1 MSRARFASDGKG
13 GLTRHVPIRT
23 PRHAA
28 LLVVDVQVYTVTLG
42 DGEFSDIDSSCIP
55 DHLVYYFDR
64 LEGVTLPAI
73 ARLQQASRRIGM
85 EVMYT
90 VVEALTGDMR
100 DLGLDYRISG
110 IGVPKG
116 SPWAAIPRAIARCD
130 DEIVIPKTSSNV
142 FMSTNID
149 YVLRSLEI
157 EQIVICGLLTDQCV
171 ESAVRDACDL
181 GYLVTVP
188 EDACATM
195 SRERHEQSL
204 GMYSGY
210 CRIVKSADVVA
221 ELNGFPAAGE
231 ADLRD
236 ETV

>member
-13 GLTRHVPIRT
+13 GLSRHVPIRT

-28 LLVVDVQVYTVTLG
+28 LLVVDVQVYTVTPG
-42 DGEFSDIDSSCIP
+42 DGEFIDIDTGSIP
-55 DHLVYYFDR
+55 DHLAYYFDR
-64 LEGVTLPAI
+64 LERVTLPAI
-73 ARLQQASRRIGM
+73 ACLQEACRRAGM

-90 VVEALTGDMR
+90 VVETLTADMR
-100 DLGLDYRISG
+100 DLGLDYRISR

-116 SPWAAIPRAIARCD
+116 SPWAAIPDAIGRLD

-149 YVLRSLEI
+149 YVLRALEV
-157 EQIVICGLLTDQCV
+157 EQLVICGLLTDQCV

-195 SRERHEQSL
+195 SRDRHEQSL
-204 GMYSGY
+204 AMYGGY
-210 CRIVKSADVVA
+210 CRIVKSGDIVA
-221 ELNGFPAAGE
+221 ELAGLSRQAAE
-231 ADLRD
+231 
-236 ETV
+236 

>member
-1 MSRARFASDGKG
+1 MSRARFADDGKG
-13 GLTRHVPIRT
+13 GLSRHVPIRT

-28 LLVVDVQVYTVTLG
+28 LLVVDVQVYTVTPG
-42 DGEFSDIDSSCIP
+42 DGEFIDIDPADIP
-55 DHLVYYFDR
+55 DDLAYYFDR
-64 LEGVTLPAI
+64 LERVTLPAI
-73 ARLQQASRRIGM
+73 ACLQNACRIAGM

-90 VVEALTGDMR
+90 VVEALTADMR

-116 SPWAAIPRAIARCD
+116 SPWAAVAAAVARRD

-149 YVLRSLEI
+149 YVLRALEV
-157 EQIVICGLLTDQCV
+157 EQLVICGLLTDQCV

-204 GMYSGY
+204 SMYGGY
-210 CRIVKSADVVA
+210 CRIVKSGDVVTELESPARRAA
-221 ELNGFPAAGE
+221 E
-231 ADLRD
+231 
-236 ETV
+236 

>member
-1 MSRARFASDGKG
+1 MSRARFASDGRG
-13 GLTRHVPIRT
+13 GLSRHVPIRT

-28 LLVVDVQVYTVTLG
+28 LLVVDVQVHTVTPG
-42 DGEFSDIDSSCIP
+42 DGEFIDIDPCGIP
-55 DHLVYYFDR
+55 DHLAYYFNR
-64 LEGVTLPAI
+64 LERVTLPAI
-73 ARLQQASRRIGM
+73 ARLQAACRRAGM

-90 VVEALTGDMR
+90 VVEALTANMR
-100 DLGLDYRISG
+100 DLGLDYRISR

-116 SPWAAIPRAIARCD
+116 SPWAAIPDAIGRLD

-149 YVLRSLEI
+149 YVLRALEI
-157 EQIVICGLLTDQCV
+157 EQLVICGLLTDQCV

-195 SRERHEQSL
+195 SRERQEQSL
-204 GMYSGY
+204 SMYGGY
-210 CRIVKSADVVA
+210 CRIVKSRDVVA
-221 ELNGFPAAGE
+221 ELAGLARQAAQ
-231 ADLRD
+231 
-236 ETV
+236 

>member
-28 LLVVDVQVYTVTLG
+28 LLVVDVQAYTVTPG
-42 DGEFSDIDSSCIP
+42 DGEFSDIDPSGIP

-73 ARLQQASRRIGM
+73 ARLQEASRRIGM

-149 YVLRSLEI
+149 YVLRALEI

-195 SRERHEQSL
+195 SRDRHEQSL
-204 GMYSGY
+204 DMYAGY

-221 ELNGFPAAGE
+221 ELAGFPA
-231 ADLRD
+231 DRPHRLRD
-236 ETV
+236 ETA

>member
-1 MSRARFASDGKG
+1 MSRACLANDGQG

-23 PRHAA
+23 VRHVA
-28 LLVVDVQVYTVTLG
+28 LLVVDVQVYTCTPG
-42 DGEFSDIDSSCIP
+42 AGEYGHVDPADIP
-55 DHLVYYFDR
+55 DELAYYFDR
-64 LEGVTLPAI
+64 LRDTTLPAI
-73 ARLQQASRRIGM
+73 RRLQDACRAAGV

-90 VVEALTGDMR
+90 VVEALTRDMR

-116 SPWAAIPRAIARCD
+116 SPDAAIPDAVARRE
-130 DEIVIPKTSSNV
+130 DEIVIPKTSSSV

-149 YVLRSLEI
+149 YVLRALEV
-157 EQIVICGLLTDQCV
+157 EQLIVCGLLTDQCV

-195 SRERHEQSL
+195 TRERHDQSL
-204 GMYSGY
+204 SMYGGY
-210 CRIVKSADVVA
+210 CRIVQAADVVA
-221 ELNGFPAAGE
+221 ELHALGPG
-231 ADLRD
+231 DG
-236 ETV
+236 

>member
-23 PRHAA
+23 PHHAA
-28 LLVVDVQVYTVTLG
+28 LLVVDVQVYTVTPG
-42 DGEFSDIDSSCIP
+42 DGEFGDIDPSSIP
-55 DHLVYYFDR
+55 DHLAYYFAR

-73 ARLQQASRRIGM
+73 ARLQDASRRVGM

-90 VVEALTGDMR
+90 VVEALTCDMR

-116 SPWAAIPRAIARCD
+116 SPWAAIPEAIARRD
-130 DEIVIPKTSSNV
+130 DEIVISKTSSNV

-149 YVLRSLEI
+149 YVLRALEI

-204 GMYSGY
+204 DMYSGY
-210 CRIVKSADVVA
+210 CRIVTSDDVVTELA
-221 ELNGFPAAGE
+221 EFPATGE
-231 ADLRD
+231 AGLRAV
-236 ETV
+236 TA

>member
-1 MSRARFASDGKG
+1 MSRARFADDGKG
-13 GLTRHVPIRT
+13 GLSRHVPIRT

-28 LLVVDVQVYTVTLG
+28 LLVVDVQVYTVTPG
-42 DGEFSDIDSSCIP
+42 DGEFIDIDPADIP
-55 DHLVYYFDR
+55 DDLAYYFDR
-64 LEGVTLPAI
+64 LERVTLPAI
-73 ARLQQASRRIGM
+73 ARLQNACRIAGM

-90 VVEALTGDMR
+90 VVEALTADMR

-116 SPWAAIPRAIARCD
+116 SPWAAIPAAIARRD

-149 YVLRSLEI
+149 YVLRALEV
-157 EQIVICGLLTDQCV
+157 EQLVICGLLTDQCV

-204 GMYSGY
+204 SMYGGY
-210 CRIVKSADVVA
+210 CRIVKSGDVVTELESPARRAA
-221 ELNGFPAAGE
+221 E
-231 ADLRD
+231 
-236 ETV
+236 

>member
-1 MSRARFASDGKG
+1 MSRARFASDGQG
-13 GLTRHVPIRT
+13 GLSRDVAIRT
-23 PRHAA
+23 SRHAA
-28 LLVVDVQVYTVTLG
+28 LLVVDVQVYTVTPG
-42 DGEFSDIDSSCIP
+42 DGEFADVDPGRIP
-55 DHLVYYFDR
+55 ERLAYYFER
-64 LEGVTLPAI
+64 LERVTLPAI
-73 ARLQQASRRIGM
+73 ARLQASCRRAGV

-90 VVEALTGDMR
+90 VVEALTADMR

-110 IGVPKG
+110 IGVPRG
-116 SPWAAIPRAIARCD
+116 SPWAAIPQAIARRD

-149 YVLRSLEI
+149 YVLRALEI
-157 EQIVICGLLTDQCV
+157 EQLVICGLLTDQCV

-204 GMYSGY
+204 AMYSGY
-210 CRIVKSADVVA
+210 CRIVGSRDVAA
-221 ELNGFPAAGE
+221 ELAA
-231 ADLRD
+231 L
-236 ETV
+236 

>member
-1 MSRARFASDGKG
+1 MSRVRFADDGKG
-13 GLTRHVPIRT
+13 GLTRNVPIRT

-28 LLVVDVQVYTVTLG
+28 LLVVDVQVYTVTPG
-42 DGEFSDIDSSCIP
+42 DGEFSDIDPSCIP
-55 DHLVYYFDR
+55 DHLAYYFDR

-73 ARLQQASRRIGM
+73 ARLQKASRRVGM

-110 IGVPKG
+110 IGVPRG
-116 SPWAAIPRAIARCD
+116 SPWAAIPDAIARRD

-195 SRERHEQSL
+195 SRDRHEQSL

-210 CRIVKSADVVA
+210 CRIVTSGDVA
-221 ELNGFPAAGE
+221 TELDGFPATGKTG
-231 ADLRD
+231 LRQ
-236 ETV
+236 ETA

>member
-13 GLTRHVPIRT
+13 GLSRHVPIRT

-28 LLVVDVQVYTVTLG
+28 LLVVDVQVYTVTPG
-42 DGEFSDIDSSCIP
+42 DGEFIDIDPGSIP
-55 DHLVYYFDR
+55 DHLAYYFDR
-64 LEGVTLPAI
+64 LERVTLPVI
-73 ARLQQASRRIGM
+73 ARLQEACRRAGM
-85 EVMYT
+85 EVMYS
-90 VVEALTGDMR
+90 VVEALTADMR
-100 DLGLDYRISG
+100 DLGLDYRISR

-116 SPWAAIPRAIARCD
+116 SPWATIPDAIGRLD

-149 YVLRSLEI
+149 YVLRALEI
-157 EQIVICGLLTDQCV
+157 EQLVICGLLTDQCV

-204 GMYSGY
+204 SMYGGY
-210 CRIVKSADVVA
+210 CRIVKSGDVVA
-221 ELNGFPAAGE
+221 ELAGLARQAA
-231 ADLRD
+231 D
-236 ETV
+236 